1 MKTVLFFSLLLG
13 FGTQAFAQQQ
23 PCPATCGGEAL
34 KKDKIPLAKVLSEPA
49 CLQRKGDES
58 NEELIRQ
65 HKLTDFEV
73 LARLVFAEGIS
84 TNLEKCGKYG
94 SSLFESL
101 AWGVENRVALAK
113 ASPAYAKMFGTGIQG
128 VIFKKAQFN
137 PAVSKKSSYSKLFLC
152 PTEHA
157 DWKKYWAYS
166 AAAADKVLQN
176 PKQNPFLKTGPQ
188 KQGVSA
194 VTHFYYPHSSQ
205 ATQPPV
211 AWADLNKEAAKKA
224 YVKAVSIDGH
234 AYSNECVQFFS
245 Y

>member
-1 MKTVLFFSLLLG
+1 MNKGLLLSLILWA
-13 FGTQAFAQQQ
+13 GTSASAQ
-23 PCPATCGGEAL
+23 PCPTTCGSDAL
-34 KKDKIPLAKVLSEPA
+34 KKDKISLAKIISEPA
-49 CLQRKGDES
+49 CLRRTGNES
-58 NEELIRQ
+58 NEDLI
-65 HKLTDFEV
+65 KKNELTDFEI

-113 ASPAYAKMFGTGIQG
+113 ANPAYAKMFGSGIHG

-152 PTEHA
+152 PTEHPE
-157 DWKKYWAYS
+157 WKKLWAYS
-166 AAAADKVLQN
+166 TDAADKVLQT
-176 PKQNPFLKTGPQ
+176 PKKNPFLKAGPQ
-188 KQGVSA
+188 KHGVSA

-211 AWADLNKEAAKKA
+211 AWADLSKDAAKKA
-224 YVKAVSIDGH
+224 FVKGVSIEGH
-234 AYSNECVQFFS
+234 SYSNECVQFFS